1 MTKPILFAAALALL
15 AAPALSR
22 DRRDNHDGTGAAN
35 PGAVIAAEL
44 AFAQLAQTKGQWTA
58 FRSTA
63 TKDAVMFVPQM
74 VYAQAYLKDKADPAS
89 AVKWQPHQVW
99 SSCDGSVAVTRGGWQ
114 RADGSTGY
122 FTTVWQRQKG
132 GKYKW
137 VLDQGDA
144 LPMPL
149 DAPEMIVAKVA
160 QCPTG
165 YRPERA
171 PKPNDFKGKLLP
183 IDPAH
188 RMGQSLDGTLT
199 WDVTVTPNGGRRF
212 VVALKLD
219 GQPTTVQDLQVEGSA
234 K

>member
-1 MTKPILFAAALALL
+1 
-15 AAPALSR
+15 
-22 DRRDNHDGTGAAN
+22 
-35 PGAVIAAEL
+35 
-44 AFAQLAQTKGQWTA
+44 
-58 FRSTA
+58 
-63 TKDAVMFVPQM
+63 
-74 VYAQAYLKDKADPAS
+74 
-89 AVKWQPHQVW
+89 
-99 SSCDGSVAVTRGGWQ
+99 
-114 RADGSTGY
+114 
-122 FTTVWQRQKG
+122 
-132 GKYKW
+132 
-137 VLDQGDA
+137 
-144 LPMPL
+144 MPL

-160 QCPTG
+160 QCPAG

-188 RMGQSLDGTLT
+188 RTGQSLDGTLT